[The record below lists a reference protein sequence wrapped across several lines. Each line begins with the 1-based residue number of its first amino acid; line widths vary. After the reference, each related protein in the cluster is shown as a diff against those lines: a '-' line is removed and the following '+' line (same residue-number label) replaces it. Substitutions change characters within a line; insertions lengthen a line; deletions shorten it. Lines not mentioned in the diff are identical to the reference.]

1 MRQSQPMRRMNLLL
15 AVAVWSLVASGQPMK
30 QGADVKKNYPRAKV
44 SFEDFKALVS
54 EVEAYREAR
63 VVDLDTFLAMSR
75 EPNTIIFDARSDF
88 RFERKHLAGAKH
100 LSFSDFTAENLRKL
114 IPDPNTRILIYCN
127 NNFDGDQVDFATK
140 MAPRFDRAPPES
152 QILGNR
158 KPVMLALNI
167 PTFINLYGY
176 GYRNVY
182 ELGELVNI
190 DDKRITFEGSVVGK
204 RAR

>member
-1 MRQSQPMRRMNLLL
+1 
-15 AVAVWSLVASGQPMK
+15 MK
-30 QGADVKKNYPRAKV
+30 PYPQAKV
-44 SFEDFKALVS
+44 SFEDFKALVG
-54 EVEAYREAR
+54 EVETYRQSR
-63 VVDLDTFLAMSR
+63 LVDLNTFLTMSKQ
-75 EPNTIIFDARSDF
+75 PKTIVFDARSDF

-100 LSFSDFTAENLRKL
+100 LSFSDFTADNLRKL
-114 IPDPNTRILIYCN
+114 IPDPDTRILIYCN

-140 MAPRFDRAPPES
+140 VAPRFDEPPKQPES

-182 ELGELVNI
+182 ELAELVNI
-190 DDKRITFEGSVVGK
+190 DDPRITFEGSVVGNDLPTVK
-204 RAR
+204 VPAVPPARK

>member
-1 MRQSQPMRRMNLLL
+1 MKSLTLSLLL
-15 AVAVWSLVASGQPMK
+15 ASSALAQSNKGAPVKPVPQSLV
-30 QGADVKKNYPRAKV
+30 
-44 SFEDFKALVS
+44 SFDDFKQLVS
-54 EVEAYREAR
+54 EVEGWRAKRM
-63 VVDLDTFLAMSR
+63 VDLDTFLEMSR
-75 EPNTIIFDARSDF
+75 DPKTVILDARSAF
-88 RFERKHLAGAKH
+88 RFGRKHLAGAKN
-100 LSFSDFTAENLRKL
+100 LSFSDFTAANLHQL
-114 IPDPNTRILIYCN
+114 IPDPNTRVLIYCN

-140 MAPRFDRAPPES
+140 MAPRFDAPRALPES

-190 DDKRITFEGSVVGK
+190 EDKRVTFEGTVVVKG
-204 RAR
+204 R